1 MANGIFQLG
10 QRRGTQ
16 APKRRTFNDIPPP
29 MSPVEPPT
37 GWILRRDLGI
47 CEMILLNTRRT
58 CTSVR
63 RRIGEAAIDNNLF
76 SPINMFCR
84 ARQAKQAMI
93 ERCMTLAA
101 ENQRYRVLFQG
112 LARAWLLKRIKSANE
127 EDLLTGESPK
137 KLVSVYDWPGRSL
150 YRFEASTILRDMTSR
165 LMNHS
170 YLFPTFQLPRNPYTN
185 VDLNVMQF
193 FSVMKQ
199 LRSHGQTNWKL
210 EALLE
215 LQYSM
220 SQFKEKFGESVKREI
235 IDRQFANLKSEET
248 IDILLEHIQ
257 DQHELHNSR
266 FNKAIYEWTLKN
278 TDCSALRMQFWI
290 KNCKEYNMLNATI
303 RDPQQ
308 LIQELT
314 ALQLS
319 TYKFCGVPIDLIRKR
334 EAQFKKDLVGIE
346 FKTNLGESA
355 SSIYVYTRT
364 GADVDELEGLIA
376 SFSLNNDIL
385 DA

>member
-1 MANGIFQLG
+1 
-10 QRRGTQ
+10 
-16 APKRRTFNDIPPP
+16 
-29 MSPVEPPT
+29 
-37 GWILRRDLGI
+37 
-47 CEMILLNTRRT
+47 
-58 CTSVR
+58 
-63 RRIGEAAIDNNLF
+63 
-76 SPINMFCR
+76 
-84 ARQAKQAMI
+84 
-93 ERCMTLAA
+93 
-101 ENQRYRVLFQG
+101 
-112 LARAWLLKRIKSANE
+112 
-127 EDLLTGESPK
+127 
-137 KLVSVYDWPGRSL
+137 
-150 YRFEASTILRDMTSR
+150 
-165 LMNHS
+165 
-170 YLFPTFQLPRNPYTN
+170 
-185 VDLNVMQF
+185 
-193 FSVMKQ
+193 
-199 LRSHGQTNWKL
+199 
-210 EALLE
+210 
-215 LQYSM
+215 
-220 SQFKEKFGESVKREI
+220 VKREI

>member
-1 MANGIFQLG
+1 
-10 QRRGTQ
+10 
-16 APKRRTFNDIPPP
+16 
-29 MSPVEPPT
+29 
-37 GWILRRDLGI
+37 
-47 CEMILLNTRRT
+47 
-58 CTSVR
+58 
-63 RRIGEAAIDNNLF
+63 
-76 SPINMFCR
+76 
-84 ARQAKQAMI
+84 
-93 ERCMTLAA
+93 
-101 ENQRYRVLFQG
+101 
-112 LARAWLLKRIKSANE
+112 
-127 EDLLTGESPK
+127 
-137 KLVSVYDWPGRSL
+137 
-150 YRFEASTILRDMTSR
+150 MTSR

-319 TYKFCGVPIDLIRKR
+319 TYKFCGVPIDLIRKK
-334 EAQFKKDLVGIE
+334 EAQLKK
-346 FKTNLGESA
+346 NLGGFEIKPVSG
-355 SSIYVYTRT
+355 SSIYVYTGT
-364 GADVDELEGLIA
+364 DVDELEGLIA
-376 SFSLNNDIL
+376 SFSLNNNIL